1 MCNKLINVRSIII
14 IIIIIISV
22 IVGVSECCDEKVSKS
37 TDIGT

>member
-1 MCNKLINVRSIII
+1 MCNKLINVRSI

-37 TDIGT
+37 TEIGT